1 MKITPLEIRQKSF
14 EKGFRGYD
22 KDEVNAYLLSLSQE
36 WEKLQDELRELR
48 LELKN
53 AEREVEKLRQ
63 VESSLYKTLKTAED
77 TGANL
82 IDQANK
88 AAELHLKESQM
99 KAEGILSDSK
109 NQAKDVIEEAEMK
122 AKMVIEEMESE
133 VKHLQQSYK
142 LMENHF
148 DNLLN
153 DLKNLANGTLERVEK
168 GKSLQSKHGVESIV
182 KKAFKYS
189 NETFDTSGK
198 KKSWN
203 EKKDVQDV
211 KLEIQNDKSEPKT
224 DKSTSFF
231 DQIE

>member
-109 NQAKDVIEEAEMK
+109 NQAKDIIDEAEMK
-122 AKMVIEEMESE
+122 AKMVMEEMESE
-133 VKHLQQSYK
+133 VKNLQQSYK
-142 LMENHF
+142 IMANHY

-153 DLKNLANGTLERVEK
+153 DLKNLANDTLDRVEK
-168 GKSLQSKHGVESIV
+168 GKSLQNKHGVDGIV

-189 NETFDTSGK
+189 KETLDTPGK

-203 EKKDVQDV
+203 EKKGAPDV
-211 KLEIQNDKSEPKT
+211 KLEIQNEQSDST
-224 DKSTSFF
+224 DTPTSFF

>member
-36 WEKLQDELRELR
+36 WEKNQDELRELK
-48 LELKN
+48 LNLKN
-53 AEREVEKLRQ
+53 AEKEVEKLRQ
-63 VESSLYKTLKTAED
+63 VETSLYKTLKTAED

-88 AAELHLKESQM
+88 AAELHLRESQM
-99 KAEGILSDSK
+99 KSEGILSDSK
-109 NQAKDVIEEAEMK
+109 TTARNIIEEAEQK

-133 VKHLQQSYK
+133 IKSLQQSYK
-142 LMENHF
+142 IMANHYENI
-148 DNLLN
+148 LS
-153 DLKNLANGTLERVEK
+153 DLKHLANDTLDRVEK
-168 GKSLQSKHGVESIV
+168 GQNIQTKHGIDDIV
-182 KKAFKYS
+182 TKALKYS
-189 NETFDTSGK
+189 QDKLGPSAK
-198 KKSWN
+198 KNKI
-203 EKKDVQDV
+203 EKTEVPNI
-211 KLEIQNDKSEPKT
+211 KLEIENNKESSG

>member
-53 AEREVEKLRQ
+53 AGREVEKLRQ

-109 NQAKDVIEEAEMK
+109 NQAKDIIEEAEMK
-122 AKMVIEEMESE
+122 AKMVMEEMESE

-142 LMENHF
+142 MMENHY

-168 GKSLQSKHGVESIV
+168 GKSLQGKHGVEDIV
-182 KKAFKYS
+182 KTAFKYS
-189 NETFDTSGK
+189 KETMDPPAKNKSWDEK
-198 KKSWN
+198 KKAP
-203 EKKDVQDV
+203 KI
-211 KLEIQNDKSEPKT
+211 KLEIQNDQTGPT
-224 DKSTSFF
+224 DKPTSFF

>member
-36 WEKLQDELRELR
+36 WEKTQDELRELR
-48 LELKN
+48 INLKN
-53 AEREVEKLRQ
+53 AEKEVEKLRQ

-88 AAELHLKESQM
+88 AAELHLRESQM
-99 KAEGILSDSK
+99 KSEGIMSESK
-109 NQAKDVIEEAEMK
+109 SNARNIIEEAELK
-122 AKMVIEEMESE
+122 AKMVVEEMESE
-133 VKHLQQSYK
+133 IKSLQQSYK
-142 LMENHF
+142 IMANHY

-153 DLKNLANGTLERVEK
+153 DLRHLASDTLDRVEK
-168 GKSLQSKHGVESIV
+168 GSNVQNKHGIDKIVAKALNFSQETLENTSKKNKWES
-182 KKAFKYS
+182 KAALP
-189 NETFDTSGK
+189 EI
-198 KKSWN
+198 
-203 EKKDVQDV
+203 
-211 KLEIQNDKSEPKT
+211 KLEIQNDKPDSS
-224 DKSTSFF
+224 DKSSSFF

>member
-48 LELKN
+48 LELKT

-99 KAEGILSDSK
+99 KAEGILSESK
-109 NQAKDVIEEAEMK
+109 NRAKNIIEEAEIK
-122 AKMVIEEMESE
+122 SRMVIEEMESE
-133 VKHLQQSYK
+133 VKNLQQSYK
-142 LMENHF
+142 IMENQY

-153 DLKNLANGTLERVEK
+153 DLKNLANSTLERVEK
-168 GKSLQSKHGVESIV
+168 GKTLQRQHGVDGIA
-182 KKAFKYS
+182 KKAFRYS
-189 NETFDTSGK
+189 KEVLDPPGK
-198 KKSWN
+198 KKSN
-203 EKKDVQDV
+203 DARREVSNV
-211 KLEIQNDKSEPKT
+211 KLEIQNEKPKPT
-224 DKSTSFF
+224 DKPASFF

>member
-36 WEKLQDELRELR
+36 WEKMQDELRELR

-109 NQAKDVIEEAEMK
+109 NQAKNIIEEAEMK
-122 AKMVIEEMESE
+122 SRMVIEEMENE
-133 VKHLQQSYK
+133 VKNLQQSYK
-142 LMENHF
+142 IMENHY

-168 GKSLQSKHGVESIV
+168 GKMLQSNHGVDGMV
-182 KKAFKYS
+182 KKAFKFVK
-189 NETFDTSGK
+189 ETLDPPGK

-203 EKKDVQDV
+203 TKKEVPNI
-211 KLEIQNDKSEPKT
+211 KLEIESEKSKST
-224 DKSTSFF
+224 DKPASFF

>member
-36 WEKLQDELRELR
+36 WEKTQDELRELK
-48 LELKN
+48 LNLKN
-53 AEREVEKLRQ
+53 AEKEVEKLRQ
-63 VESSLYKTLKTAED
+63 VETSLYKTLKTAED

-88 AAELHLKESQM
+88 AAELHLRESQM
-99 KAEGILSDSK
+99 KSEGILSDSK
-109 NQAKDVIEEAEMK
+109 STARNIIEEAEQK

-133 VKHLQQSYK
+133 IKSLQQSYK
-142 LMENHF
+142 IMANQYENM
-148 DNLLN
+148 LS
-153 DLKNLANGTLERVEK
+153 DLKHLANDTLDRVEK
-168 GKSLQSKHGVESIV
+168 GQAIQSKHGIDEIV
-182 KKAFKYS
+182 TKALKYS
-189 NETFDTSGK
+189 QERLGPSTK
-198 KKSWN
+198 KNTVENKPLP
-203 EKKDVQDV
+203 DI
-211 KLEIQNDKSEPKT
+211 KLEIEDNKGNSD